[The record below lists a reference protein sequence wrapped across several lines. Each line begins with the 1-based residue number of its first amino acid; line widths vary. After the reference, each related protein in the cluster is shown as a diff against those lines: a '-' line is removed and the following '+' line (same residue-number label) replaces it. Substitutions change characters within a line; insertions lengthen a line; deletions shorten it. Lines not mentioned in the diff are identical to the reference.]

1 MWPTIRLR
9 IQPVRQPKT
18 NVIND
23 CHVSAGRAVVS
34 VPYES
39 RGPVKVS
46 KYYGR
51 IFSRPVN
58 FDIALYDQRIW
69 HVIRAIYFNDS
80 ANSGNVALAEVK
92 GIESDGS
99 VFPVDWLQ
107 IGFAG
112 TYRRTIYQS
121 NCNEFGGP
129 ETLTVSE
136 DPTPQVGAGEVRVQV
151 RAAAINYWSA
161 HCVFYAP
168 PCPRTIH
175 IFGCCS
181 VIIAPCGP
189 RLPRRKSMM
198 LPLLTRLRGFD
209 PSKCD
214 FRADPH
220 E

>member
-1 MWPTIRLR
+1 MPNVSALLFMWPTIRLR

-39 RGPVKVS
+39 RCPVKVS

-99 VFPVDWLQ
+99 VFPLT
-107 IGFAG
+107 GCKLAS
-112 TYRRTIYQS
+112 RARTDAQYTNLIATNS
-121 NCNEFGGP
+121 
-129 ETLTVSE
+129 
-136 DPTPQVGAGEVRVQV
+136 VGQKR
-151 RAAAINYWSA
+151 
-161 HCVFYAP
+161 
-168 PCPRTIH
+168 
-175 IFGCCS
+175 
-181 VIIAPCGP
+181 
-189 RLPRRKSMM
+189 
-198 LPLLTRLRGFD
+198 
-209 PSKCD
+209 
-214 FRADPH
+214 
-220 E
+220 